1 MGHVNEKISNIHH
14 REAVMQLLMGL
25 NDSFS
30 HIRGQIL
37 LMDPIPFV
45 EKVYS
50 LIQDEKQRSVGQD
63 SNNDPFLESTTLATK
78 TMNLDSKTFKKGKE
92 KSTCSHCGLR
102 GHTWR
107 SATSSMAIPLGYKT
121 KSRANQ
127 VSSFDAAQEF
137 VFVTTQQL
145 FPFAMEQCQKLLATI
160 GGRLMLRPTLL
171 QWQIMLL
178 SIKLHVLSP
187 HL

>member
-25 NDSFS
+25 NYSFS

-50 LIQDEKQRSVGQD
+50 LIQNEKQRSVGQD

-78 TMNLDSKTFKKGKE
+78 TMNLDSKTLDR
-92 KSTCSHCGLR
+92 KS
-102 GHTWR
+102 
-107 SATSSMAIPLGYKT
+107 
-121 KSRANQ
+121 
-127 VSSFDAAQEF
+127 V
-137 VFVTTQQL
+137 V
-145 FPFAMEQCQKLLATI
+145 
-160 GGRLMLRPTLL
+160 
-171 QWQIMLL
+171 
-178 SIKLHVLSP
+178 
-187 HL
+187 